1 MQGERRSKD
10 GRMTDQ
16 IVLEAQKR
24 TITGKKVNNLR
35 RKGILPGV
43 IYGKVGKKQMDPISI
58 QLDLHEASKKINLL
72 TGSSLVTVDVDG
84 EEYPVILR
92 EVQKDII
99 YGTLRHVDFMAV
111 SLTEKL
117 QTAVP
122 IELIGQAPAEIS
134 MAAVVV
140 TGISELEIEC
150 LPQDLPER
158 IEVDATVLEDIDS
171 VIYVRDLDIAENIDI
186 LTDPDELVA
195 GVTYVTIEEEEE
207 EEEEAE
213 LAELLDEDMEP
224 EVIEKGKKEEEEF
237 DFEEEE

>member
-1 MQGERRSKD
+1 
-10 GRMTDQ
+10 MTDQ
-16 IVLEAQKR
+16 IVLEAKKR
-24 TITGKKVNNLR
+24 TITGKKVNRLR
-35 RKGILPGV
+35 RQGFLPGI
-43 IYGKVGKKQMDPISI
+43 IYGKVGKEQLDPIPI
-58 QLDLHEASKKINLL
+58 QLDLHEVSKTINTL
-72 TGSSLVTVDVDG
+72 TGSSLITVDVDG

-122 IELIGQAPAEIS
+122 IELIGQAPAEIT

-150 LPQDLPER
+150 LPQDLPDR
-158 IEVDATVLEDIDS
+158 IEVDATILEDIDS
-171 VIYVRDLDIAENIDI
+171 VIYVRDLEIPENIEV
-186 LTDPDELVA
+186 LSDPDELVA

-207 EEEEAE
+207 EEEEEEAE
-213 LAELLDEDMEP
+213 LAELLEEDVEP

-237 DFEEEE
+237 DLKEEEAE

>member
-1 MQGERRSKD
+1 
-10 GRMTDQ
+10 
-16 IVLEAQKR
+16 
-24 TITGKKVNNLR
+24 
-35 RKGILPGV
+35 
-43 IYGKVGKKQMDPISI
+43 
-58 QLDLHEASKKINLL
+58 
-72 TGSSLVTVDVDG
+72 
-84 EEYPVILR
+84 
-92 EVQKDII
+92 
-99 YGTLRHVDFMAV
+99 
-111 SLTEKL
+111 
-117 QTAVP
+117 
-122 IELIGQAPAEIS
+122 

>member
-1 MQGERRSKD
+1 MKGERRSKD
-10 GRMTDQ
+10 GRMTEK

-24 TITGKKVNNLR
+24 TLKGKKVKALR
-35 RKGILPGV
+35 RQGFLPGI
-43 IYGKVGKKQMDPISI
+43 IYGRLLKNQIDPIAI
-58 QLDLHEASKKINLL
+58 QLDLRETSKVINKL
-72 TGSSLVTVDVDG
+72 TGSSLVTLKVDDK
-84 EEYPVILR
+84 EYPVVLR
-92 EVQKDII
+92 EAQKDVI
-99 YGTLRHVDFMAV
+99 YGNLKHVDFMAV

-150 LPQDLPER
+150 LPQDMPER
-158 IEVDATVLEDIDS
+158 IEVDATVLVDIDS
-171 VIYVRDLDIAENIDI
+171 AIYVRDLDLPDTYDV
-186 LTDPDELVA
+186 LTDPDELIA

-207 EEEEAE
+207 EEEEDE

-224 EVIEKGKKEEEEF
+224 EVIEKGKKDEDIEEEE
-237 DFEEEE
+237 E

>member
-1 MQGERRSKD
+1 
-10 GRMTDQ
+10 
-16 IVLEAQKR
+16 
-24 TITGKKVNNLR
+24 
-35 RKGILPGV
+35 
-43 IYGKVGKKQMDPISI
+43 MDPISI

>member
-1 MQGERRSKD
+1 
-10 GRMTDQ
+10 MTDK

-24 TITGKKVNNLR
+24 TLKGKKVKALR
-35 RKGILPGV
+35 RQGFLPGI
-43 IYGKVGKKQMDPISI
+43 IYGRLAKNQIDPIAI
-58 QLDLHEASKKINLL
+58 QLDLHEASKTINKL
-72 TGSSLVTVDVDG
+72 TGSSLVTLKVDDK
-84 EEYPVILR
+84 EYPVVLR
-92 EVQKDII
+92 EAQKDVI
-99 YGTLRHVDFMAV
+99 YGTLKHVDFMAV

-150 LPQDLPER
+150 LPQDMPER
-158 IEVDATVLEDIDS
+158 IEVDATVLVDIDS
-171 VIYVRDLDIAENIDI
+171 AIYVKDLVLPDTYEV
-186 LTDPDELVA
+186 LTDPEELIA

-207 EEEEAE
+207 EEEEDE

-224 EVIEKGKKEEEEF
+224 EVIEKGKKDEDLEEEE
-237 DFEEEE
+237 D